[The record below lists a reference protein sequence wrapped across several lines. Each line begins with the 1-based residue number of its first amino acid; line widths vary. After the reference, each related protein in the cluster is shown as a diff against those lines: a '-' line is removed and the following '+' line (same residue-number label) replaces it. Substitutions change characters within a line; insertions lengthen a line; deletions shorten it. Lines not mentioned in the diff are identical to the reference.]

1 MYTGI
6 QMILKYTNTPFV
18 YRNSLTI
25 DQESPS
31 WLTTS
36 SPRQA
41 SPLWSTGRL
50 ALGCGRLIRQQG
62 DRSHEKKS
70 IYVYMYNYVYI
81 YIQYIYI
88 YIYMYMY
95 MYMYIYIYMYMML
108 YTILLAWMIWNCE
121 GWDFTQQKGHSQAQT
136 RWNWLQT
143 NGTPKSKDGFTKRPG
158 WQIRIPKFGT
168 ACFGSYLEIFRYHIS

>member
-1 MYTGI
+1 MYAGI

-81 YIQYIYI
+81 YTVHICICICICMII
-88 YIYMYMY
+88 YIYMYDV
-95 MYMYIYIYMYMML
+95 IY
-108 YTILLAWMIWNCE
+108 N
-121 GWDFTQQKGHSQAQT
+121 FTRMDDLELWRMRFH
-136 RWNWLQT
+136 
-143 NGTPKSKDGFTKRPG
+143 PTKRTFTSPNPVKLATNERNSKIQG
-158 WQIRIPKFGT
+158 WLHKETRL
-168 ACFGSYLEIFRYHIS
+168 AD